1 MSASLPPVPG
11 PRRGPSRLKLAF
23 WLLIV
28 PLALAAAYFA
38 IVLSWSYSDGER
50 AGWVQ
55 KFSKKGWLCKTWEG
69 EMALVTM
76 PGAIPEKFLFT
87 VWDDKVAEQINRVVG
102 KRVTLHYEEKV
113 GLPTTCFG
121 ETRHFVTA
129 VSAVDEFPLAPGIG
143 VNPGQP
149 GATTPSAGP
158 MPAPA
163 PPSTPRPTAS
173 PPSEYTLPPVEATP
187 PPPAEPASPPAT
199 K

>member
-1 MSASLPPVPG
+1 LPGVS
-11 PRRGPSRLKLAF
+11 RGPSRLKLAF

-38 IVLSWSYSDGER
+38 VVLSWSYSDGER

-55 KFSKKGWLCKTWEG
+55 KFSKKGWFCKTWEG

-87 VWDDKVAEQINRVVG
+87 VRDDKVAEQINRVVG
-102 KRVTLHYEEKV
+102 KRVMLHYEEKV

-121 ETRHFVTA
+121 ETRHFVTR
-129 VSAVDEFPLAPGIG
+129 VSAVDDFPFAPGTG

-149 GATTPSAGP
+149 AA
-158 MPAPA
+158 A
-163 PPSTPRPTAS
+163 PPPTGPTTVPAAPTAPRPTPS
-173 PPSEYTLPPVEATP
+173 PPSEYTLPAPADTP
-187 PPPAEPASPPAT
+187 PSAPQAAPPT

>member
-1 MSASLPPVPG
+1 MSTPPPVLPG
-11 PRRGPSRLKLAF
+11 ARRGPSRLKLAF

-38 IVLSWSYSDGER
+38 VVLSWSYSDGER

-69 EMALVTM
+69 EMAMVTM

-87 VWDDKVAEQINRVVG
+87 VRDDNVAEQINRIMG

-121 ETRHFVTA
+121 ETRHFVTRVA
-129 VSAVDEFPLAPGIG
+129 AVDDVPIAPGIV

-149 GATTPSAGP
+149 AVAPPPASPATVPVAPSA
-158 MPAPA
+158 
-163 PPSTPRPTAS
+163 PRPTPS
-173 PPSEYTLPPVEATP
+173 PPSEYTLPAPVEATP
-187 PPPAEPASPPAT
+187 PPAPAAPAT